1 MAGIKNKFIFTNEGR
16 CSLISQLN
24 GIRFAILGAIL
35 VQGLEPVIAQS
46 DELYNEL
53 YDKYGNLTLDDL
65 SINNGIILAMN
76 NVSYISLDN
85 QKLYIDDLDEYTTQ
99 FENIAKNTLP
109 VHYIPSQEI
118 MDNANRVYG
127 TYELDLD
134 KTAISWDM
142 KHDIAFSHII
152 LLGKQYA
159 ETNDATFNVA
169 NTQKPV
175 IVGIAQL
182 EGAYDETSK
191 VFTGGLQL
199 LAEQNKFTATKLK
212 IRFTL
217 DDLDDDVTTS
227 FIKDDEI
234 KEISDKINLVNNGLK
249 TMPNVGVSM
258 SIAGDK
264 TIIDDLNLSTEG
276 AIATTKTLMVADP
289 FAADEL
295 ENQLNP
301 AALLHIVN
309 KEEDDKK
316 YRDQLVFTTI
326 QKPLNLENQ
335 PLTAYSTKFV
345 LQGKG
350 KEKTAY
356 INNPY
361 FEDIILSGNGNE
373 SPLFRIDTCSVDNY
387 AVDIF
392 GLENNILNENNI
404 DKMLFSQNNIS
415 TNKDEMVTYTENI
428 LIKSSNNKVDANLN
442 NLLINSDY
450 NVINDYA
457 NSNVLIHGQGNIIT
471 TSAVKNTLIG
481 TDFNEIDGRSS
492 GNLVLGG
499 TKHVITTQSHNNIL
513 LGHEGLKAAGSDE
526 QLILGKYNIPVDG
539 PKVIYGIG
547 TDDDNRQN
555 ALEFYPESG
564 VIKLFKD
571 GQETIAIGGDA
582 GINVTNLS
590 VSSITSNNIN
600 TDKITA
606 TQGFYLKSDSTASNP
621 ATASLYYADNNSAI
635 NWYIKSPGQS
645 FNELTYN
652 TDSNALTIFNSNY
665 GISDGST
672 AKLQP
677 SALSMTAID
686 NNTTASV
693 TLTPSSIDFYNS
705 SFTEPI
711 SLSYKDIPGYRKI
724 KVDVLV
730 SGTYSA
736 DVINEWGVSD
746 IKIVCSETLHEKMD
760 GILTDLF
767 KNKPVFVYSVGSAP
781 HLAPG
786 GNGYYVSYNNQ
797 STHLY
802 DVPAAEQYINII
814 NSETISN
821 STVTI
826 YRATGLSEFQRIIY
840 GTDITSWDFS
850 ELEINIFNTFWWW
863 DPDSHSRNEIQLFLT
878 WLPYLSTNYNG
889 LNKQIPSIRVNTYN
903 CPELCFYENEGVYT
917 TINGQAIW
925 NNRFSIIKDIG
936 TEEQTTCK
944 EIVIEPSKENEP
956 FIANPTWF
964 NGWVIKNY

>member
-1 MAGIKNKFIFTNEGR
+1 MANTNEIHIENKFIFTNEGR
-16 CSLISQLN
+16 CSLISQLG
-24 GIRFAILGAIL
+24 GIKFAILGAIL
-35 VQGLEPVIAQS
+35 VQGLEPVTAQS
-46 DELYNEL
+46 DELYSEL

-76 NVSYISLDN
+76 NVSYISLEN

-99 FENIAKNTLP
+99 FENIVKNTLP

-118 MDNANRVYG
+118 VDNASRVYG

-217 DDLDDDVTTS
+217 DDLDNDVS
-227 FIKDDEI
+227 FIVNDEI

-415 TNKDEMVTYTENI
+415 TNKDEMVTYTENV

-450 NVINDYA
+450 NIINDYA
-457 NSNVLIHGQGNIIT
+457 NSNVLIHGQGNNIT

-481 TDFNEIDGRSS
+481 TDFNEIDTRSS
-492 GNLVLGG
+492 GNLVIGG
-499 TKHVITTQSHNNIL
+499 TKHIINTHSHNNIL
-513 LGHEGLKAAGSDE
+513 LGHEGLKVAGTNE
-526 QLILGKYNIPVDG
+526 QLILGKYNIPVEG

-547 TDDDNRQN
+547 TDDNNRQN

-571 GQETIAIGGDA
+571 GRETIALGGDA

-606 TQGFYLKSDSTASNP
+606 THGFYLKSDSTANDP

-635 NWYIKSPGQS
+635 NLYIKSPGQS
-645 FNELTYN
+645 INELTYN

-693 TLTPSSIDFYNS
+693 TLTPSSINFYNS
-705 SFTEPI
+705 NFTNPVT
-711 SLSYKDIPGYRKI
+711 LSYKDIPEYHKI
-724 KVDVLV
+724 KVDVLI
-730 SGTYSA
+730 SGDS
-736 DVINEWGVSD
+736 ISNWGVSD
-746 IKIVCSETLHEKMD
+746 IKIIGIEKSHQYMNT
-760 GILTDLF
+760 ILTDLF
-767 KNKPVFVYSVGSAP
+767 KNKPAFVYTDGSSP
-781 HLAPG
+781 YLSG
-786 GNGYYVSYNNQ
+786 DGYYVNYNNQ
-797 STHLY
+797 TVHLSNTFE
-802 DVPAAEQYINII
+802 AEQYENII
-814 NSETISN
+814 NNENISN
-821 STVTI
+821 SI
-826 YRATGLSEFQRIIY
+826 ATGYLDPRYQTQNRIIY

-850 ELEINIFNTFWWW
+850 ELEINIFNTFWWY
-863 DPDSHSRNEIQLFLT
+863 DPIRRKRNAIKLFLT
-878 WLPYLSTNYNG
+878 WLPYLSINYNG
-889 LNKQIPSIRVNTYN
+889 LNKQIPSIRFNAYN
-903 CPELCFYENEGVYT
+903 CAQLCFYENEGVYT
-917 TINGQAIW
+917 TINENAIG
-925 NNRFSIIKDIG
+925 NNRFNKIEDIG

-944 EIVIEPSKENEP
+944 EIVIEPSKENAS
-956 FIANPTWF
+956 FIVNPQEF

>member
-1 MAGIKNKFIFTNEGR
+1 MAGIENKFIFTNEGR

-46 DELYNEL
+46 DELYSEL

-217 DDLDDDVTTS
+217 DDLDNDVS
-227 FIKDDEI
+227 FIVNDEI

-361 FEDIILSGNGNE
+361 IEDISILSGNGNE
-373 SPLFRIDTCSVDNY
+373 SPLFRIDTCSVDDY

-415 TNKDEMVTYTENI
+415 TNKDEMVTYTENV
-428 LIKSSNNKVDANLN
+428 LIKSSNNKLDANLN
-442 NLLINSDY
+442 NLLINTDY

-499 TKHVITTQSHNNIL
+499 TKHIITTQSHNNIL

-571 GQETIAIGGDA
+571 GRETIALGGDV

-606 TQGFYLKSDSTASNP
+606 TQGFYLKSDNTANDP

-693 TLTPSSIDFYNS
+693 TLTPSSINFYNS

-711 SLSYKDIPGYRKI
+711 SLSYKDIPEYHKI
-724 KVDVLV
+724 KVDVLI
-730 SGTYSA
+730 SGDSVTS
-736 DVINEWGVSD
+736 WGVSD
-746 IKIVCSETLHEKMD
+746 IKIIGTEKSHQYMNT
-760 GILTDLF
+760 ILTDLF
-767 KNKPVFVYSVGSAP
+767 KNKPVFMYTSGNAP
-781 HLAPG
+781 WLISGTAVSG
-786 GNGYYVSYNNQ
+786 DGYYVNYNNQ
-797 STHLY
+797 TDHLS
-802 DVPAAEQYINII
+802 DISDAEQYKNII
-814 NSETISN
+814 NNENISN
-821 STVTI
+821 SIVTN
-826 YRATGLSEFQRIIY
+826 YLDPRYLMHNQIIY
-840 GTDITSWDFS
+840 GTDITTWDFS
-850 ELEINIFNTFWWW
+850 ELEINIFNKFWWYDN
-863 DPDSHSRNEIQLFLT
+863 DPLNLFFA
-878 WLPYLSTNYNG
+878 WLPYLNNNNFT
-889 LNKQIPSIRVNTYN
+889 NKQIPSIRVNIYDCN
-903 CPELCFYENEGVYT
+903 KMFCYRNEGVYT
-917 TINGQAIW
+917 TINGQSHG
-925 NNRFSIIKDIG
+925 NNIFYGLLGIADDRYAARS
-936 TEEQTTCK
+936 K
-944 EIVIEPSKENEP
+944 ELIIEPSVLNAP
-956 FIANPTWF
+956 FIANPQEF
-964 NGWVIKNY
+964 NGWLIKNY

>member
-1 MAGIKNKFIFTNEGR
+1 MAGIENKFIFTNEGR

-24 GIRFAILGAIL
+24 GIKFAILGAIL

-46 DELYNEL
+46 DELYSEL

-118 MDNANRVYG
+118 KDNANRVYG

-217 DDLDDDVTTS
+217 DDLDNDVS
-227 FIKDDEI
+227 FIVNDEI

-415 TNKDEMVTYTENI
+415 TNKDEMVTYTENV

-450 NVINDYA
+450 NIINDYA
-457 NSNVLIHGQGNIIT
+457 NSNVLIHGQGNNIT

-481 TDFNEIDGRSS
+481 TDFNEIDANSS

-499 TKHVITTQSHNNIL
+499 AKHVITTHSHNNIL
-513 LGHEGLKAAGSDE
+513 LGHEGLKAASNNE
-526 QLILGKYNIPVDG
+526 QLILGKYNIPVEG

-547 TDDDNRQN
+547 TDDNNRQN

-564 VIKLFKD
+564 IIKLFKD
-571 GQETIAIGGDA
+571 GRETIALGGDA

-606 TQGFYLKSDSTASNP
+606 TQGFYLKSDNTANDP

-635 NWYIKSPGQS
+635 NLYIKSPGQS

-665 GISDGST
+665 GTSDGST

-693 TLTPSSIDFYNS
+693 TLTPSSINFYNS
-705 SFTEPI
+705 NFTNPLT
-711 SLSYKDIPGYRKI
+711 LSYKDIPEYHKI
-724 KVDVLV
+724 KVDVLI
-730 SGTYSA
+730 SGDS
-736 DVINEWGVSD
+736 ISSWGVSD
-746 IKIVCSETLHEKMD
+746 IKIIGTEKSHQYMNT
-760 GILTDLF
+760 ILTDLF
-767 KNKPVFVYSVGSAP
+767 KNKPAFVYTDGSSP
-781 HLAPG
+781 WLASG
-786 GNGYYVSYNNQ
+786 TAISGDGYYVNYNNQ
-797 STHLY
+797 TDHLS
-802 DVPAAEQYINII
+802 DISEAEQYERTINTE
-814 NSETISN
+814 NISN
-821 STVTI
+821 SIVTG
-826 YRATGLSEFQRIIY
+826 YLDLRYPTNNQIIY
-840 GTDITSWDFS
+840 GTDITTWDFS
-850 ELEINIFNTFWWW
+850 ELEINIFNKFWWYDT
-863 DPDSHSRNEIQLFLT
+863 DPNHPNKIGLFLT
-878 WLPYLSTNYNG
+878 WLPYLSSEYNIT
-889 LNKQIPSIRVNTYN
+889 NKQIPSIRINIYDCN
-903 CPELCFYENEGVYT
+903 NAFCYRNEGVYT
-917 TINGQAIW
+917 TINGQ
-925 NNRFSIIKDIG
+925 SQG
-936 TEEQTTCK
+936 TNMFYGIPGITEDRYAGRTK
-944 EIVIEPSKENEP
+944 ELIIEPSVLNAP
-956 FIANPTWF
+956 FIANPREF
-964 NGWVIKNY
+964 NGWIPKYY